1 MRDLS
6 TERLVLRAWTLDDV
20 DFALDLYS
28 RWEVQRFIGRTPQVL
43 TDRDEAVARV
53 ERFMAL
59 DHPVHGIWLLI
70 ERAGGRRLGT
80 MLLQPIP
87 ASGPTLPLRPSG
99 DTEVGWHLHPDA
111 WGHGYATEAAQRL
124 LRHGVD
130 GGLAEIFAI
139 TYPENI
145 PSQAVCRRLGMEH
158 LGPTDRYYD
167 VTSELFRIRAEDVRS
182 GDAT

>member
-1 MRDLS
+1 VRDLS

-111 WGHGYATEAAQRL
+111 WGHGYATEAAHRVLEHAGAAGLTRVVAVTHPDNHASQR
-124 LRHGVD
+124 V
-130 GGLAEIFAI
+130 A
-139 TYPENI
+139 
-145 PSQAVCRRLGMEH
+145 RRAGMTHQGSTEQ
-158 LGPTDRYYD
+158 YYNARC
-167 VTSELFRIRAEDVRS
+167 ELFVAELS
-182 GDAT
+182 SA